1 MQNRSDELTE
11 FWSLSAAPDTEI
23 TLAESKPNEV
33 NEYEVAET
41 KGRLSQDS

>member
-11 FWSLSAAPDTEI
+11 VWSLRAAPDTET
-23 TLAESKPNEV
+23 TLAESKLNEL
-33 NEYEVAET
+33 NEYEVGET